1 MAINTAAR
9 RLSVMDFCSSPY
21 GAAIPLPD
29 GVITGADR
37 LHLLGLYSGFGDD
50 GSAKQSG
57 HFGRMRMTM
66 GM

>member
-1 MAINTAAR
+1 
-9 RLSVMDFCSSPY
+9 MDFCSSPY